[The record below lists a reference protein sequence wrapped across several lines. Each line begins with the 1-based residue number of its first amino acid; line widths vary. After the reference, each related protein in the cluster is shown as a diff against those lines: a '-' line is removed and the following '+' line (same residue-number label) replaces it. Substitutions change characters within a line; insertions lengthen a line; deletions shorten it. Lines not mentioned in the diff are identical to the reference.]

1 MNGGGCVPK
10 NSTSLIAFILSVV
23 LCAGVLVY
31 LAIENRPA
39 EPIAIIY
46 EQPVGEQPEQES
58 AEPLRI
64 DLNTATGDE
73 LQMLPDIGPHLAQ
86 QIIAYRQSIGK
97 FETVEQIMEVS
108 GIGEKRFAAIRDMIT
123 VGGTP

>member
-46 EQPVGEQPEQES
+46 EQPVGEQ
-58 AEPLRI
+58 R
-64 DLNTATGDE
+64 G
-73 LQMLPDIGPHLAQ
+73 
-86 QIIAYRQSIGK
+86 
-97 FETVEQIMEVS
+97 
-108 GIGEKRFAAIRDMIT
+108 
-123 VGGTP
+123 

>member
-1 MNGGGCVPK
+1 MPK